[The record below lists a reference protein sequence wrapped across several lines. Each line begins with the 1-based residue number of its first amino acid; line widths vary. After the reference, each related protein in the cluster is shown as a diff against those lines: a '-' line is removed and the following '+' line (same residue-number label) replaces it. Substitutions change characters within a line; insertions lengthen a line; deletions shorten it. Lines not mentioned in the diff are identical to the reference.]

1 MASTITRS
9 RVRAAALGALVIAL
23 AAGCGAGEQEPA
35 GPADGATAE
44 DTDAGPNSG
53 SEASDVG
60 GDDSAAS
67 DAGGAASDA
76 GGDGATGSAAPDAAT
91 GAALPETADLATEQ
105 LPIPAEEAVELAVQ
119 TVGGGQPISVG
130 IDHDD
135 AAWEWEIEV
144 ALDGREHDL
153 DIDAT
158 TGEVTQHDQDDDD
171 DPQEPAVDVTAPL
184 PHAEAIELA
193 VGEAPGRV
201 SGWQLDSDDGRIR
214 YQVDIETSQGGDDVE
229 VEIDVETRE
238 VRVDD

>member
-9 RVRAAALGALVIAL
+9 RVRAAALGALVISL
-23 AAGCGAGEQEPA
+23 AAGCGAGEQQPA

-44 DTDAGPNSG
+44 NTDAGPNSG
-53 SEASDVG
+53 SAASDAG

-67 DAGGAASDA
+67 DAGG
-76 GGDGATGSAAPDAAT
+76 DGQTGSAVPDAPA
-91 GAALPETADLATEQ
+91 GAALPASADLATEQ
-105 LPIPAEEAVELAVQ
+105 LPVPAEEAVELAVQ
-119 TVGGGQPISVG
+119 TVGGGRPISVE

-135 AAWEWEIEV
+135 DAWEWEIEV

-184 PHAEAIELA
+184 PYAEAIEIAL
-193 VGEAPGRV
+193 GEAPGRV

-214 YQVDIETSQGGDDVE
+214 YQVDIEKSEGGDDVE